1 MKIFNFAQV
10 PNGIGFVLGSAQ
22 LILYGMYKDKSKS
35 TKSIEMMEE
44 EGSAHLVEMGM
55 NGGDDHQKNRG
66 IIKGLSLPKPT
77 IDRQYSV
84 QNILRSLSY
93 GPYDF
98 HPAGAL
104 DEDDELEN
112 GKIDHP

>member
-1 MKIFNFAQV
+1 
-10 PNGIGFVLGSAQ
+10 
-22 LILYGMYKDKSKS
+22 
-35 TKSIEMMEE
+35 
-44 EGSAHLVEMGM
+44 M
-55 NGGDDHQKNRG
+55 NGGDDDQKNKG

-98 HPAGAL
+98 HSMGAI
-104 DEDDELEN
+104 EDDDDVEN
-112 GKIDHP
+112 GKINHP